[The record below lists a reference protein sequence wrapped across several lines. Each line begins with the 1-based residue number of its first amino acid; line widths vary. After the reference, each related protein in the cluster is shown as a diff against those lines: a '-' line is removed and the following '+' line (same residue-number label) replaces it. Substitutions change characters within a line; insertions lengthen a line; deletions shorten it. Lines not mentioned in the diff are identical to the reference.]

1 MAQTVCKRVWGETF
15 LKDLK
20 HIQSQWKLFNYLITT
35 VIKGYTWIPEGG
47 YLTLNS
53 YSDALSTFICNLEW
67 YAFIRTA
74 VLSIGVCVCTYK
86 SICI

>member
-47 YLTLNS
+47 G
-53 YSDALSTFICNLEW
+53 SDSQ
-67 YAFIRTA
+67 
-74 VLSIGVCVCTYK
+74 
-86 SICI
+86 